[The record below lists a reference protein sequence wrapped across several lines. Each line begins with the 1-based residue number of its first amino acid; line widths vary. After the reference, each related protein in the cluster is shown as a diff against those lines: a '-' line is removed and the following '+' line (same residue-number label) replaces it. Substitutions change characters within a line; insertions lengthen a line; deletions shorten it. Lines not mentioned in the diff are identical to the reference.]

1 MRSTTGC
8 LTVDTLLVKVIDEYT
23 GNLAPDLFVPK
34 AWTPNGDGNND
45 LLFPFPA
52 KIRELKY
59 FRIFNRWG
67 QLMFETNQLMKGWNG
82 IFNGRPQVMDT
93 YSWTAEAIGI
103 DGTVIKRAGN
113 FCLVAIN
120 CKIMKTKKIYG
131 ALIMAGLAVNATR
144 AQDPSFSQFF
154 ASPLNVNPALTANID
169 GKWRFISNL
178 RNQWVGPASPY
189 ATGTVSFDTRLLEKK
204 IPEGSTFGG
213 GAMMMYDKA
222 LQGALK
228 SSYFS
233 LDVSYNITLAE
244 ENATQ
249 RLGIGIGGIYG
260 NKRVDFS
267 KLNFGEQF
275 TGYGFDTNLPT
286 AEAALS
292 NMKPYLSTS
301 VGILYSIT
309 TDNSNLEFG
318 AAGFHMNRPKQSV
331 LNDPNQYLAARYVGH
346 ANFDTYLN
354 EQLVLNANA
363 IYQRQETPSIFQPE
377 AGSDIF

>member
-1 MRSTTGC
+1 MKKLKIFILLLAGKLVVSST
-8 LTVDTLLVKVIDEYT
+8 I
-23 GNLAPDLFVPK
+23 
-34 AWTPNGDGNND
+34 
-45 LLFPFPA
+45 
-52 KIRELKY
+52 
-59 FRIFNRWG
+59 
-67 QLMFETNQLMKGWNG
+67 
-82 IFNGRPQVMDT
+82 
-93 YSWTAEAIGI
+93 
-103 DGTVIKRAGN
+103 
-113 FCLVAIN
+113 
-120 CKIMKTKKIYG
+120 
-131 ALIMAGLAVNATR
+131 

-154 ASPLNVNPALTANID
+154 SSPMNVNPALTANID

-189 ATGTVSFDTRLLEKK
+189 ATGTASFESRIMEDKLSEA
-204 IPEGSTFGG
+204 SSFGVG
-213 GAMMMYDKA
+213 GMMMYDKA
-222 LQGALK
+222 MQGALK
-228 SSYFS
+228 SSYVS
-233 LDVSYNITLAE
+233 LNVSYNITLAE

-292 NMKPYLSTS
+292 NMKPYISSS

-318 AAGFHMNRPKQSV
+318 ASGFHMNRPKQSV

-354 EQLVLNANA
+354 EQVVLNANT
-363 IYQRQETPSIFQPE
+363 IYQRQGSTEYFSAGGGLGYFLTGDPEDVVLNAGVWYWLKNAIIPYVGVMYHNIQFGLSYDITISKLSRAAEKPKSFELSIVIRSTKPKGFIRSPWK
-377 AGSDIF
+377 

>member
-1 MRSTTGC
+1 M
-8 LTVDTLLVKVIDEYT
+8 
-23 GNLAPDLFVPK
+23 
-34 AWTPNGDGNND
+34 
-45 LLFPFPA
+45 
-52 KIRELKY
+52 
-59 FRIFNRWG
+59 
-67 QLMFETNQLMKGWNG
+67 
-82 IFNGRPQVMDT
+82 
-93 YSWTAEAIGI
+93 
-103 DGTVIKRAGN
+103 
-113 FCLVAIN
+113 
-120 CKIMKTKKIYG
+120 TKKIF
-131 ALIMAGLAVNATR
+131 AVFWMGLLGVANVR

-204 IPEGSTFGG
+204 IPEGSTL
-213 GAMMMYDKA
+213 GAGIMMMYDKA

-228 SSYFS
+228 SSYAS
-233 LDVSYNITLAE
+233 LDVSYNITLSE

-249 RLGIGIGGIYG
+249 RLGIGIGAIYG

-267 KLNFGEQF
+267 KLSFGEQF

-292 NMKPYLSTS
+292 NMKPYLSSS

-318 AAGFHMNRPKQSV
+318 AAGFHINRPKQSV

-354 EQLVLNANA
+354 DQVVLNANA
-363 IYQRQETPSIFQPE
+363 IYQRQATTDYFSIGGGLGYYLTGDPE
-377 AGSDIF
+377 DAVLNAGLWYWRNNAIIPYIGVMYQNIQFGLSYDITISKLNRAAEKPKSFELSIVVRSTKPKGFIRSPWN

>member
-1 MRSTTGC
+1 MKKWKK
-8 LTVDTLLVKVIDEYT
+8 LIAVLA
-23 GNLAPDLFVPK
+23 GNLA
-34 AWTPNGDGNND
+34 AT
-45 LLFPFPA
+45 
-52 KIRELKY
+52 
-59 FRIFNRWG
+59 
-67 QLMFETNQLMKGWNG
+67 
-82 IFNGRPQVMDT
+82 
-93 YSWTAEAIGI
+93 
-103 DGTVIKRAGN
+103 
-113 FCLVAIN
+113 
-120 CKIMKTKKIYG
+120 
-131 ALIMAGLAVNATR
+131 MAV

-154 ASPLNVNPALTANID
+154 SSPMNVNPALTANID

-189 ATGTVSFDTRLLEKK
+189 ATGTASFESRIMENK
-204 IPEGSTFGG
+204 ISEGTTFGVG
-213 GAMMMYDKA
+213 GMMMYDKA
-222 LQGALK
+222 MQGALK
-228 SSYFS
+228 SSYAS
-233 LDVSYNITLAE
+233 LNVSYNITLVE

-286 AEAALS
+286 AEAALA
-292 NMKPYLSTS
+292 NMKPYFSSS

-318 AAGFHMNRPKQSV
+318 ASGFHMNRPKQSV

-354 EQLVLNANA
+354 DQVVLNANT
-363 IYQRQETPSIFQPE
+363 IYQRQGSTDYFSVGGGLGYFLTGDPEEVVLNAGVWYWSKNAIIPYVGIMYHNIQFGLSYDITISELSRAAEKPKSFELSIVIRSTKPKGFIRSPWK
-377 AGSDIF
+377 

>member
-1 MRSTTGC
+1 MKTRKIFSVLIIAG
-8 LTVDTLLVKVIDEYT
+8 LTV
-23 GNLAPDLFVPK
+23 NA
-34 AWTPNGDGNND
+34 AW
-45 LLFPFPA
+45 
-52 KIRELKY
+52 
-59 FRIFNRWG
+59 
-67 QLMFETNQLMKGWNG
+67 
-82 IFNGRPQVMDT
+82 
-93 YSWTAEAIGI
+93 
-103 DGTVIKRAGN
+103 
-113 FCLVAIN
+113 
-120 CKIMKTKKIYG
+120 
-131 ALIMAGLAVNATR
+131 

-169 GKWRFISNL
+169 GKWRFVSNL

-189 ATGTVSFDTRLLEKK
+189 ATGTASFDARLLEKK
-204 IPEGSTFGG
+204 VPEGSTFGG
-213 GAMMMYDKA
+213 GAMLMYDKA

-233 LDVSYNITLAE
+233 LDVSYNITLSE

-301 VGILYSIT
+301 VGILYSVT
-309 TDNSNLEFG
+309 TDNTNLEFG
-318 AAGFHMNRPKQSV
+318 AAGFHMNRPRQSV
-331 LNDPNQYLAARYVGH
+331 LDDPNQYLAARYVGH

-354 EQLVLNANA
+354 NQLVLNANA
-363 IYQRQETPSIFQPE
+363 IYQRQETTEYFSAGGGVGYFLTGDPEDVVLNAGLWYWLKNAIIPYIGVMYQNIQFGLSYDITISKLSRAAEKPKSFELSIVIRSKSPKGFIRSPWN
-377 AGSDIF
+377 